1 MKLSHL
7 ATAMA
12 AACIAAYPAIVLAA
26 DSTLVLVIGGEAYD
40 GPPKFAVTFDGIPLG
55 EGAVA
60 AAIDTASVGRFA
72 DATDKTPYVQSFTFM
87 IPQDLFR
94 PEGSVGVRF
103 INEAYG
109 GDGSNRDRNLYLASV
124 TVNGRA
130 VTASGLNT
138 RTRGSLAPNAM
149 LGEFLV
155 LVDGNSEAVSNPPPG
170 GWPGPSAIAALV
182 APPAIDDVRTG
193 AIAQAAPSSSVEP
206 EPEAAIE
213 VASLDQ
219 NPEGAGPVCDLDEIY
234 NVIGFN
240 ENSNELTP
248 KLIERLDQ
256 VAADI
261 GTRQCNVQ
269 ITGYSSKQGSYAMNA
284 LFAVERAQN
293 ALHYLLQQGVK
304 FTRASAAGV
313 GATDQFGPDFSSN
326 RRVVISVS
334 P

>member
-109 GDGSNRDRNLYLASV
+109 GDGSNRDRNLYVASV

-130 VTASGLNT
+130 VTASGLLT
-138 RTRGSLAPNAM
+138 RSRGKLAPNAM

-155 LVDGNSEAVSNPPPG
+155 LVDGNAEAVSNPPPG

-193 AIAQAAPSSSVEP
+193 AISASV

-293 ALHYLLQQGVK
+293 ALHYLLEQGVK